1 MAQEEFSFNI
11 IPLFPMPKL
20 SSQSYQRNTMK
31 NAVQVTKQLAQK
43 AMQTA
48 TPAVAAVA
56 SAAVSELIGLKVDG
70 HPVNVA
76 RGATLLDAIKK
87 TKSHVPT
94 LCFHPEFD
102 PKAVCECIASLLI
115 RNCPWR

>member
-1 MAQEEFSFNI
+1 MRQQ
-11 IPLFPMPKL
+11 LRFPSAEALLTIL
-20 SSQSYQRNTMK
+20 SKKYSTMK
-31 NAVQVTKQLAQK
+31 SAVQVTKHLAQK

-48 TPAVAAVA
+48 APAVSAVA
-56 SAAVSELIGLKVDG
+56 SAAISELIGLKVDG
-70 HPVNVA
+70 HPVKVA

-102 PKAVCECIASLLI
+102 PKAVCECVAYLLI
-115 RNCPWR
+115 RNFP